1 MSRAD
6 LNVTPQEI
14 LAWIHRHPGATAS
27 SAVDHFSPGLT
38 GAERIQA
45 RDRIKK
51 LIRLEKQRQLLK
63 PQQQQPQLRVVDPGE
78 VATLPPSEP
87 EEAPPDLSSLTA
99 SEQAIWQMREIVRL
113 HRRSS
118 KRNDARSLVLL
129 CQRLSAIRGELEE
142 ARKRE
147 GVGAAPLEPT
157 PAMVALDL
165 VGRDKQIKELAALVA
180 ALEGGK

>member
-1 MSRAD
+1 MSRED
-6 LNVTPQEI
+6 LNVTPVEI
-14 LAWIHRHPGATAS
+14 LAWIHRHPGATPS
-27 SAVDHFSPGLT
+27 SAVDHFCPGLT
-38 GAERIQA
+38 GPEREKA

-51 LIRLEKQRQLLK
+51 LLRLEKARNAKL
-63 PQQQQPQLRVVDPGE
+63 QQQPQLRVVEPGG
-78 VATLPPSEP
+78 VATLPPQAEP
-87 EEAPPDLSSLTA
+87 EEPPPDLSSLTA